1 MPPYASHLR
10 VPMTRIVLV
19 EPYAL
24 VRASLTEIIG
34 AEPDLKV
41 VGALSDI
48 GAAIA
53 VVRDEP
59 VDVVVIDTEL
69 PIVSL
74 VPAVHGLRR
83 ECPTAAVVL
92 LGHRRDDEELFRAI
106 EAGAAAHVLDTVR
119 PDALTEVIRAVAAG
133 EYVIDRSV
141 AARPHVA
148 RRILETF
155 RQAALQ
161 REPEKGPAGALE
173 ATLSKRE
180 LQVLT
185 AISQGQSTKDIART
199 LSISTFTVNN
209 HVKSA
214 LRKLAVNNRTRA
226 VLVALRNSWIPV
238 PDPGTF
244 GQSAVTRPSRPAPCQ
259 CPSATRVWRA
269 RISWTSPSVQW
280 DSPVR
285 MSPRKAS
292 EAASSGGTGRLTW
305 RGRADSI
312 ERAPVLARRGR
323 ASIVAI
329 SCIVISLLAVVPNR
343 RSREPRHT

>member
-1 MPPYASHLR
+1 MPPNASHLR
-10 VPMTRIVLV
+10 VPMTRIVVV

-34 AEPDLKV
+34 AEPDLQV

-48 GAAIA
+48 GTAIA
-53 VVRDEP
+53 FVRDEP

-69 PIVSL
+69 PIAPL
-74 VPAVHGLRR
+74 VPAVHALRR

-155 RQAALQ
+155 RQAGLQ
-161 REPEKGPAGALE
+161 RKPEEDGPVGTLE

-226 VLVALRNSWIPV
+226 VLVALRNNWIPV
-238 PDPGTF
+238 PE
-244 GQSAVTRPSRPAPCQ
+244 PSG
-259 CPSATRVWRA
+259 
-269 RISWTSPSVQW
+269 I
-280 DSPVR
+280 
-285 MSPRKAS
+285 
-292 EAASSGGTGRLTW
+292 RL
-305 RGRADSI
+305 
-312 ERAPVLARRGR
+312 
-323 ASIVAI
+323 
-329 SCIVISLLAVVPNR
+329 
-343 RSREPRHT
+343 H